1 MGRISEKNSKAGRHI
16 KFFVRQPK
24 KIHLPVSISR
34 RCVSVSCSLST
45 VCAFTFFKPAL
56 MTSAKAIQIAKEID
70 SARCKGNWNALPEL
84 ARRYKKHNPD
94 GTGKLSL
101 FSPITLDVGPYS

>member
-1 MGRISEKNSKAGRHI
+1 
-16 KFFVRQPK
+16 
-24 KIHLPVSISR
+24 
-34 RCVSVSCSLST
+34 
-45 VCAFTFFKPAL
+45 

-101 FSPITLDVGPYS
+101 PCFLADYTRCWPILIATVFISFGTDNTGRTRLDSGAGKDQGTYRPL